1 MSKLRINLF
10 RDELVAVKTWLTL
23 TNVIR
28 VWLASF
34 VVFVIASVYSQYN
47 YQKVN
52 DQYLALNKKNAQLS
66 KQLEQYEQVLN
77 SRSIDSKLT
86 SKLATLKFVLQNKQI
101 LHRQLTDQTQVQ
113 VSGFADIMSEL
124 AQYHSREIS
133 LQKINIANGKINLS
147 GLARSAD
154 SVPNWLT
161 GFADS
166 AYMANK
172 DFSHFNLSST
182 ETGDIQFVVYSDILE
197 KENK

>member
-1 MSKLRINLF
+1 MNKLRINLL

-23 TNVIR
+23 SNVVR
-28 VWLASF
+28 VWTVSF
-34 VVFVIASVYSQYN
+34 ILLVIASIYSHYN
-47 YQKVN
+47 YSTINDEYQK
-52 DQYLALNKKNAQLS
+52 LNKKNVQLTN
-66 KQLEQYEQVLN
+66 QLEQYEQVLG
-77 SRSIDSKLT
+77 SRSIDNKLT
-86 SKLATLKFVLQNKQI
+86 SKLATLKFVLQNKQV

-133 LQKINIANGKINLS
+133 LQKINIASGKINLS

-154 SVPNWLT
+154 SVPNWLS

-166 AYMANK
+166 AYMADKN
-172 DFSHFNLSST
+172 FSHFNLSST
-182 ETGDIQFVVYSDILE
+182 ESGDIQFVVYSDLLE